1 MKMPSQVRCSH
12 ILVKTENEAK
22 QILQQLQKGTGFEE
36 LAQQH
41 SLCPSR
47 KHGGDLGSFGRGM
60 MVRPFELAAF
70 ALEKGG
76 LSGPVRTE
84 FGWHVIKRTG

>member
-1 MKMPSQVRCSH
+1 MPSQVRCSH
-12 ILVKTENEAK
+12 ILVKTEQEVK
-22 QILQQLQKGTGFEE
+22 LILDKIKKGESFAE

-60 MVRPFELAAF
+60 MVRTFEMAAF
-70 ALEKGG
+70 ALEKDQI
-76 LSGPVRTE
+76 SQPVKTE